1 MVGKVLLANV
11 YFTDLSSYKIRP
23 IIVIKDMK
31 EDILCFPLTTNLSA
45 KGTKIC
51 NDDMEYGNLKK
62 TSVVITPKILVL
74 HKSVLLKEIGKIKAK
89 KLIDIKN
96 LLCQEME
103 C

>member
-1 MVGKVLLANV
+1 MPSFK
-11 YFTDLSSYKIRP
+11 
-23 IIVIKDMK
+23 
-31 EDILCFPLTTNLSA
+31 TNLSA
-45 KGTKIC
+45 KGIKIC

-62 TSVVITPKILVL
+62 TSVVIIPKILIL
-74 HKSVLLKEIGKIKAK
+74 HKSALLKEIGKIKAK